1 MYEEEGL
8 QIAGPLF
15 TCKIKSFAC
24 SFLLMAI
31 VFIAKAESKCVIM
44 HNPTSTILHN
54 QVDLNRICQKFIH
67 TIFSGV
73 IIVSNMR
80 TQIYRIVGHEL
91 QKFTAIAL

>member
-15 TCKIKSFAC
+15 TSKIKSFAC

-54 QVDLNRICQKFIH
+54 QVDLNRISQKFIH
-67 TIFSGV
+67 V
-73 IIVSNMR
+73 IIVSIMR